1 MPGRRGVRRALALA
15 AACAVWAS
23 AAGPVFAQELLDR
36 VMARVGTTSIMLTD
50 VTAALGLG
58 LVETAAGV
66 EPQAAATLQL
76 IDREL
81 MLIEVARFRPAEPVP
96 DAVDREAAM
105 LRARAGAGLE
115 RLMQAT
121 GLDDAR
127 IRDIARDNLRIQ
139 AYLTQRFGATVQV
152 SDEDVLQ
159 YYRANETEFTRNGK
173 LIPFEEAE
181 PLARQRTSARR
192 RSVIISQWLDD
203 LRGRGS
209 VTLPQ
214 SRP

>member
-1 MPGRRGVRRALALA
+1 MRGPRRLRLALALA
-15 AACAVWAS
+15 ACTVWAG
-23 AAGPVFAQELLDR
+23 AASAQELLDR

-58 LVETAAGV
+58 LVEAAAGV

-81 MLIEVARFRPAEPVP
+81 MLIEVARFRPAEPAA
-96 DAVDREAAM
+96 DAVDKEAAV

-115 RLMQAT
+115 RLMQST
-121 GLDDAR
+121 GLDEAR

-159 YYRANETEFTRNGK
+159 YYRANEAEFTRNGM

-181 PLARQRTSARR
+181 PLARQRASARR
-192 RSVIISQWLDD
+192 RSTVIAQWLDD
-203 LRGRGS
+203 LRGRGA